1 VGDMGKR
8 VRGRSWGE
16 GIDPNLKKVNISENP
31 NV

>member
-1 VGDMGKR
+1 VGDMGKG

-16 GIDPNLKKVNISENP
+16 GIVPNSKKVSTSENP